1 MDLRGYQLRSIT
13 SMFSMRTKYSVG
25 TGISYSDHYPEK
37 DIFERLMSRLR
48 SIVPRGPNFV
58 PVIEGA
64 FR

>member
-1 MDLRGYQLRSIT
+1 
-13 SMFSMRTKYSVG
+13 MFSMRTKYSVG